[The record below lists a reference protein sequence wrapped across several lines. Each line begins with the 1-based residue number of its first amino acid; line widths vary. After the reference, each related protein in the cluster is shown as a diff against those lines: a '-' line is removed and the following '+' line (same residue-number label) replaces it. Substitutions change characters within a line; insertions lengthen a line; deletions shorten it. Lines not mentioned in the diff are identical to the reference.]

1 MKTVATTLLE
11 QLNYHTV
18 AVDDAKSALDF
29 LAAGKSVD
37 MVFSDVMLPGDL
49 DGLGLAKTIGK
60 RYPQIPVL
68 LTSGYAK
75 ALSGQHGM
83 PILRK
88 PYQISALAEAVR
100 STLES
105 GRNQLS

>member
-1 MKTVATTLLE
+1 
-11 QLNYHTV
+11 
-18 AVDDAKSALDF
+18 
-29 LAAGKSVD
+29 
-37 MVFSDVMLPGDL
+37 
-49 DGLGLAKTIGK
+49 
-60 RYPQIPVL
+60 
-68 LTSGYAK
+68 
-75 ALSGQHGM
+75 M